1 MVYRVCVTFHL
12 WANYPNPF
20 SLGCFLITSMAD
32 IVSDCLFLSEHGALW
47 TSPICHLLLLLISIT
62 YAYDD
67 ITNYVEIPCQSV
79 DFFIFVLLS
88 FAKFVFLVSNT
99 VL

>member
-20 SLGCFLITSMAD
+20 AL
-32 IVSDCLFLSEHGALW
+32 VSDCLFLSEHGALW